1 MGTPISS
8 RGRGNHKT
16 APKGNPRVDSS
27 VRWYHARRLDF
38 RHCLF
43 SVIRTYVRHGSNPVA
58 PEILIWVLFDPV
70 GALERAGMANSHG
83 RHARVIRCPAAM
95 LKSFARIGAGP
106 VQREVVSDRHGAV
119 LHDKEQGRVQA
130 ANRSYR

>member
-1 MGTPISS
+1 MLKSCGDS
-8 RGRGNHKT
+8 R
-16 APKGNPRVDSS
+16 PD
-27 VRWYHARRLDF
+27 LDAIEGF
-38 RHCLF
+38 P
-43 SVIRTYVRHGSNPVA
+43 VPVA
-58 PEILIWVLFDPV
+58 PEILIWVLFGPV

-119 LHDKEQGRVQA
+119 MHDKEQGRVQA
-130 ANRSYR
+130 ATHAAVGFAVTPKCTIRLHSW

>member
-1 MGTPISS
+1 MRQLSFK
-8 RGRGNHKT
+8 RHRF
-16 APKGNPRVDSS
+16 A
-27 VRWYHARRLDF
+27 LDII
-38 RHCLF
+38 RHSIWLY
-43 SVIRTYVRHGSNPVA
+43 RAVA

-95 LKSFARIGAGP
+95 LESIARIGAGP

-130 ANRSYR
+130 ANRW